1 MKMVFGS
8 CEAKNGH
15 ANWSQRK
22 GTECLM
28 GTVLGQSTICHGTAL
43 YSPKNGLW
51 TEIVHVKL
59 LACY

>member
-1 MKMVFGS
+1 MKMVFRS

-15 ANWSQRK
+15 ENWSQRK

-28 GTVLGQSTICHGTAL
+28 GTVPGQSTVCHGTVL
-43 YSPKNGLW
+43 YSLKNGLW
-51 TEIVHVKL
+51 TEIVHVNL

>member
-1 MKMVFGS
+1 MVFGS
-8 CEAKNGH
+8 CEAGNGH

-22 GTECLM
+22 GTECFM
-28 GTVLGQSTICHGTAL
+28 GTILGQSTVCHGTVL
-43 YSPKNGLW
+43 YSPENGIW